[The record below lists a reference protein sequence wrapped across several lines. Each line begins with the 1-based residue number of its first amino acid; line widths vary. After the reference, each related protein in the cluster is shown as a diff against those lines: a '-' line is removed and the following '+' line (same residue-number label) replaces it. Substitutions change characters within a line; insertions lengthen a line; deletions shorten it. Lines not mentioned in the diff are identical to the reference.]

1 MYIKFFLIF
10 LLTVVTYELGFAQKL
25 PILKKMVVYVAL
37 LIGTF
42 PLTILN
48 ALGLP
53 MIPALC
59 VAVVVLLFARVRR
72 KDMKS
77 MREKEQRG

>member
-10 LLTVVTYELGFAQKL
+10 LLTAVTYELGFAQPL
-25 PILKKMVVYVAL
+25 PILKKVLVYVL
-37 LIGTF
+37 LFIGTF
-42 PLTILN
+42 PLAILN
-48 ALGLP
+48 AMGLP

-59 VAVVVLLFARVRR
+59 VAVVVLLFARLRR
-72 KDMKS
+72 KDVKS

>member
-1 MYIKFFLIF
+1 MYIEFFLIF
-10 LLTVVTYELGFAQKL
+10 VLTAVTYELGFAQKL
-25 PILKKMVVYVAL
+25 PILKKVGVYVL
-37 LIGTF
+37 LFIGAF
-42 PLTILN
+42 PLTIFN

-59 VAVVVLLFARVRR
+59 VAVVVLFLARLRR
-72 KDMKS
+72 KDVKS